1 MYGEVL
7 RVNSQVRLSH
17 VIVQRMSRRMSAVTI
32 FGLLLA
38 CNMLRL
44 PAASLPSQPRQ
55 QQITPNPVGPFRV
68 AGNRMFDS
76 QGRAFLM
83 RGTQLTEFHLQTV
96 ARDNRAGEDFGAHSA
111 TSLSAIRL
119 RFNMNTVRLPVNVL
133 ESGAPEY
140 FTELAKVVRRAN
152 QLDLLVVL
160 AAREPGSA
168 LPSSKSIEFWS
179 HCAAFF
185 KDYPNVVFDVFSD
198 PSPSALPP
206 SVSDAHSTAGWNVW
220 QNNMQTLVRTVRA
233 AGATQPIVAMGWK
246 DDRLFE
252 GAGDAALIDDAN
264 IIYEASPRFA
274 NTRTD
279 AQREAHLGM
288 LAARVPVIANGWD
301 LELDDAAACAAV
313 PEDPTAASALVEGNL
328 NYFDAH
334 QISWTV
340 SVFEPGKLIKD
351 LSFHDATTLE
361 NGWTCGHAVYPVA
374 GMGRVIEAYLRASE
388 ERGLFVVSGSGGPDV
403 ARGGLSLA
411 YGPIMAAYDAKLAG
425 LRAPLSLG
433 RISVQVTDS
442 LGVTRPAG
450 MLWASAGWGQT
461 NFVIPDHS
469 ATGPAV
475 MTIVRHDGSR
485 SSSNITIADTAPGF
499 LTGHSCRGP
508 AIGSATEI
516 FADGR
521 TSTTA
526 LSSCKGTD
534 CRTIPVPMTSGAVT
548 RLGIV
553 SSGFRYAASV
563 HDIEMS
569 IAGQRVRVV
578 SYGPGKDP
586 GQDLLTIEI
595 PDALRGLGET
605 DLIGHVNGRPANV
618 VRIDL
623 GGEKP
628 AL

>member
-1 MYGEVL
+1 
-7 RVNSQVRLSH
+7 
-17 VIVQRMSRRMSAVTI
+17 MSAVTI

-38 CNMLRL
+38 CNILRL
-44 PAASLPSQPRQ
+44 AAASLVSQPKQ
-55 QQITPNPVGPFRV
+55 QQITPNPAGHFHVS
-68 AGNRMFDS
+68 GNRLLDS

-83 RGTQLTEFHLQTV
+83 RGTQLKEFHLQTV
-96 ARDNRAGEDFGAHSA
+96 ERDNRAGEDFGAHSA

-119 RFNMNTVRLPVNVL
+119 RFNMNTVRLSVNVL
-133 ESGAPEY
+133 ESGAPQY
-140 FTELAKVVRRAN
+140 FSELAKVVRRAN

-160 AAREPGSA
+160 AAREPGAAIPSPKSA
-168 LPSSKSIEFWS
+168 AFWS
-179 HCAAFF
+179 QCAAFF

-198 PSPSALPP
+198 PSPSAIPA
-206 SVSDAHSTAGWNVW
+206 SVGDAHSAAGWNFW
-220 QNNMQTLVRTVRA
+220 RSNMQGLVRDVRA
-233 AGATQPIVAMGWK
+233 TGATQPIVAMGWK

-264 IIYEASPRFA
+264 IVYEASPRFA

-279 AQREAHLGM
+279 AQREAHLGL
-288 LAARVPVIANGWD
+288 LATRVPVMANGWD

-313 PEDPTAASALVEGNL
+313 PPDPTAASALVQGNL

-361 NGWTCGHAVYPVA
+361 NGWTCGHSVNPSA
-374 GMGRVIEAYLRASE
+374 GLGRVIEGYLRASE

-411 YGPIMAAYDAKLAG
+411 YGPIMAAFDAKSVSPL
-425 LRAPLSLG
+425 APLSLG

-442 LGVTRPAG
+442 LGITRPAG
-450 MLWASAGWGQT
+450 MLWASEGWGQT
-461 NFVIPDHS
+461 NFVIPNQS
-469 ATGPAV
+469 AIGPAV
-475 MTIVRHDGSR
+475 MTIVRDDGSR
-485 SSSNITIADTAPGF
+485 SSSEITIADTAPGF

-516 FADGR
+516 FRVGR

-526 LSSCKGTD
+526 LSSCKGID
-534 CRTIPVPMTSGAVT
+534 CRTIPVPMTSGALT
-548 RLGIV
+548 RVGIV
-553 SSGFRYAASV
+553 SSGFRYAASAQ
-563 HDIEMS
+563 DIEVN
-569 IAGQRVRVV
+569 IGGQRVRVV
-578 SYGPGKDP
+578 SYGPSKDP

-605 DLIGHVNGRPANV
+605 DLIGHVNGRPSNV
-618 VRIDL
+618 VRIYL

-628 AL
+628 VL

>member
-1 MYGEVL
+1 
-7 RVNSQVRLSH
+7 
-17 VIVQRMSRRMSAVTI
+17 
-32 FGLLLA
+32 
-38 CNMLRL
+38 ML
-44 PAASLPSQPRQ
+44 
-55 QQITPNPVGPFRV
+55 
-68 AGNRMFDS
+68 DS

-133 ESGAPEY
+133 EFDAPEY

-198 PSPSALPP
+198 PSPPALPP

-220 QNNMQTLVRTVRA
+220 RNNMQTLVRTVRA

-313 PEDPTAASALVEGNL
+313 PADPTAASALVEGNL

-475 MTIVRHDGSR
+475 MTIVRDDGSR

-534 CRTIPVPMTSGAVT
+534 CRTIPVPMTSGALT